1 MYRFMLHR
9 HTRYGGHIYRVTQKH
24 HLPNLLHCERLYKIH
39 KFLSQSCY
47 LLVLTV
53 LRLHLCKM
61 KKQKTNDK
69 TTNLNINPPTY
80 HFKKQ
85 IKNYTNFYTKYIN
98 IKIN

>member
-1 MYRFMLHR
+1 MLFTRINCSAFTFM
-9 HTRYGGHIYRVTQKH
+9 QD
-24 HLPNLLHCERLYKIH
+24 E
-39 KFLSQSCY
+39 
-47 LLVLTV
+47 
-53 LRLHLCKM
+53 
-61 KKQKTNDK
+61 KTNDK